1 MQALQASQKSG
12 KICRKCRIRIDV
24 IQSDVVVCSSRL
36 LILEDSEPILPSNPF
51 QIIAQWPCGRDSTPN
66 VQYSIVPIFGRL
78 HCCSEHSTAPRC
90 RKLKGFEQAILLL
103 IYWPHYSLWHTV
115 DYLQVSDRDVTL
127 FSAVQNGGSP
137 SILLQWR
144 RYSRTQISARW
155 RMRPSMLSV
164 FRWSHTS

>member
-1 MQALQASQKSG
+1 MQALQALQKSG

-36 LILEDSEPILPSNPF
+36 HILEDSEPILPLNPF
-51 QIIAQWPCGRDSTPN
+51 QMIAQWLCGRDSTLH
-66 VQYSIVPIFGRL
+66 VQYSIVPIFERL
-78 HCCSEHSTAPRC
+78 DYCSEHSTAPRIW
-90 RKLKGFEQAILLL
+90 RVKGFEQAILLS

-115 DYLQVSDRDVTL
+115 DYLQVSDRDVTT

-144 RYSRTQISARW
+144 RYNRTQISARW
-155 RMRPSMLSV
+155 RMQPSMHSV